1 MSGMADANPRN
12 AFWASTYET
21 PPTLSS
27 CLRLLIEILLNDVN
41 TKHVE
46 SAVNN
51 INWKM
56 PKAEYPTTTGESEHD
71 LIDSSIQKEATAG
84 FRK

>member
-1 MSGMADANPRN
+1 MADANPRN

-21 PPTLSS
+21 PQTLSP

-56 PKAEYPTTTGESEHD
+56 PKGEYPTATGESEHD

>member
-12 AFWASTYET
+12 ASGALTYET
-21 PPTLSS
+21 PQTLSP

-51 INWKM
+51 IKGGI
-56 PKAEYPTTTGESEHD
+56 PDDYR
-71 LIDSSIQKEATAG
+71 
-84 FRK
+84 RKRT